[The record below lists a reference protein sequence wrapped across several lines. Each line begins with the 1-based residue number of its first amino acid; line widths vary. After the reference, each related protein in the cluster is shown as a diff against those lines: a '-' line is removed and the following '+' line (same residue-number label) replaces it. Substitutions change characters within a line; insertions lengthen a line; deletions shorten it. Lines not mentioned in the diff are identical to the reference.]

1 MRFEFKLPDIGE
13 GVVEGEVVKWLVNDG
28 DMVQA
33 EQPVVEVMTDK
44 ATVVIPSPKAGKVLE
59 RHGKEGEMIKVHSA
73 LLVLETDG
81 AGAEKTAPAA
91 MPGTAP
97 VKPAPVPAAAAPKPA
112 ATPSP
117 VKAVPPIAVP
127 PKVAAVQ
134 APAPAPAPGLR
145 AVPPPAEGD
154 ARVRATPVTRKL
166 AADAGIDLSTVAGSG
181 PAGRVLKND
190 VLALVE
196 NGAARA
202 GGSIARL
209 PTGGEERVPLRGL
222 RKRIAEKMQRSRR
235 TAAHFTFVEE
245 VDCSRLVEM
254 RKRINQSL
262 AQSAVPGEAPLK
274 LSFLPFIIKA
284 TVAALKKFPYLNA
297 SVDDET
303 NEIVVK
309 RFYNVGVAAATP
321 DGLIVPVIHGAD
333 QRNLR
338 ELALEIT
345 RLANDAR
352 AGKSQLPDLQGGTFT
367 ITSMG
372 EMGGLFATPVINHP
386 EVAILGVHRMR
397 PTPVVRD
404 GQVVVRDVMWL
415 SCSFDHRIIDG
426 AVGAQFTY
434 EIIKRLE
441 DPELLLLELA

>member
-1 MRFEFKLPDIGE
+1 
-13 GVVEGEVVKWLVNDG
+13 
-28 DMVQA
+28 
-33 EQPVVEVMTDK
+33 
-44 ATVVIPSPKAGKVLE
+44 
-59 RHGKEGEMIKVHSA
+59 
-73 LLVLETDG
+73 
-81 AGAEKTAPAA
+81 
-91 MPGTAP
+91 
-97 VKPAPVPAAAAPKPA
+97 
-112 ATPSP
+112 
-117 VKAVPPIAVP
+117 
-127 PKVAAVQ
+127 
-134 APAPAPAPGLR
+134 
-145 AVPPPAEGD
+145 
-154 ARVRATPVTRKL
+154 L
-166 AADAGIDLSTVAGSG
+166 AADAGIDLSTVSGSG
-181 PAGRVLKND
+181 PAGRVVKND

-196 NGAARA
+196 NGSVRA
-202 GGSIARL
+202 GGNVARL
-209 PTGGEERVPLRGL
+209 SSGGEERVPLRGL

-262 AQSAVPGEAPLK
+262 AQSAVSGEAPLK

-284 TVAALKKFPYLNA
+284 VVAALKKFPYLNA

-333 QRNLR
+333 QRSLR
-338 ELALEIT
+338 DLALEIA

-441 DPELLLLELA
+441 DPELLLLEMA

>member
-28 DMVQA
+28 DTVAA
-33 EQPVVEVMTDK
+33 EQPVVEIMTDK
-44 ATVVIPSPKAGKVLE
+44 ATVVIPSPKGGKVVQ
-59 RHGKEGEMIKVHSA
+59 RNGKEGEMIKVHST
-73 LLVLETDG
+73 LLVLETEG
-81 AGAEKTAPAA
+81 GSEKASPAASAPAA
-91 MPGTAP
+91 
-97 VKPAPVPAAAAPKPA
+97 K
-112 ATPSP
+112 
-117 VKAVPPIAVP
+117 
-127 PKVAAVQ
+127 
-134 APAPAPAPGLR
+134 PAPAPAAAAKPAPTPVRAVPPSVAPRPLAAVPAPSAGPSLR
-145 AVPPPAEGD
+145 AVPPPPNGEGH
-154 ARVRATPVTRKL
+154 VRATPVTRKL
-166 AADAGIDLSTVAGSG
+166 AAEAGIDLTTVSGSG
-181 PAGRVLKND
+181 PAGRVVKSD
-190 VLALVE
+190 VMALVE
-196 NGAARA
+196 GGGAKA
-202 GGSIARL
+202 GVPRGT
-209 PTGGEERVPLRGL
+209 PGGEERIPLRGL

-262 AQSAVPGEAPLK
+262 AQSAAPGEASLK

-284 TVAALKKFPYLNA
+284 VVAALKKFPYLNA

-309 RFYNVGVAAATP
+309 HFYNIGVAAATP

-338 ELALEIT
+338 DLAQEIS

-352 AGKSQLPDLQGGTFT
+352 TGKSQLPDLQGGTFT

-415 SCSFDHRIIDG
+415 SCSFDHRFIDG

>member
-1 MRFEFKLPDIGE
+1 
-13 GVVEGEVVKWLVNDG
+13 
-28 DMVQA
+28 
-33 EQPVVEVMTDK
+33 
-44 ATVVIPSPKAGKVLE
+44 
-59 RHGKEGEMIKVHSA
+59 
-73 LLVLETDG
+73 VLETEGG
-81 AGAEKTAPAA
+81 ADEKASPAPS
-91 MPGTAP
+91 PQGP
-97 VKPAPVPAAAAPKPA
+97 KPAPGAPQAQKPVSPAV
-112 ATPSP
+112 TSP
-117 VKAVPPIAVP
+117 VKAVPPLAPKAVAAVP
-127 PKVAAVQ
+127 PPTAA
-134 APAPAPAPGLR
+134 PTLR
-145 AVPPPAEGD
+145 AVPTPAEGE
-154 ARVRATPVTRKL
+154 RVRATPVTRKL
-166 AADAGIDLSTVAGSG
+166 AAEAGIDLSTIPGSG
-181 PAGRVLKND
+181 PAGRVLKSD

-196 NGAARA
+196 NGGAKPA
-202 GGSIARL
+202 GGATKV
-209 PTGGEERVPLRGL
+209 PAGGEERIPLRGL

-245 VDCSRLVEM
+245 VDCTRLVET

-262 AQSAVPGEAPLK
+262 AQSAAPGEAPLK
-274 LSFLPFIIKA
+274 ISFLPFIIKA

-297 SVDDET
+297 SVDDEK

-309 RFYNVGVAAATP
+309 HSYNLGVAAATP
-321 DGLIVPVIHGAD
+321 DGLIVPVIHNAD

-338 ELALEIT
+338 DLALEIA
-345 RLANDAR
+345 RLAGDAR

-404 GQVVVRDVMWL
+404 GQVVVRDILWL

-441 DPELLLLELA
+441 DPDLLLLELA

>member
-1 MRFEFKLPDIGE
+1 M
-13 GVVEGEVVKWLVNDG
+13 
-28 DMVQA
+28 
-33 EQPVVEVMTDK
+33 
-44 ATVVIPSPKAGKVLE
+44 
-59 RHGKEGEMIKVHSA
+59 
-73 LLVLETDG
+73 
-81 AGAEKTAPAA
+81 
-91 MPGTAP
+91 
-97 VKPAPVPAAAAPKPA
+97 
-112 ATPSP
+112 
-117 VKAVPPIAVP
+117 
-127 PKVAAVQ
+127 
-134 APAPAPAPGLR
+134 
-145 AVPPPAEGD
+145 
-154 ARVRATPVTRKL
+154 
-166 AADAGIDLSTVAGSG
+166 
-181 PAGRVLKND
+181 
-190 VLALVE
+190 
-196 NGAARA
+196 
-202 GGSIARL
+202 
-209 PTGGEERVPLRGL
+209 PLRGL

-245 VDCSRLVEM
+245 VDCTRLVEM

-262 AQSAVPGEAPLK
+262 AQSAVAGEAPLK

-297 SVDDET
+297 SVDDEK

-309 RFYNVGVAAATP
+309 HFYNLGVAAATP
-321 DGLIVPVIHGAD
+321 DGLIVPVIHNAD

-338 ELALEIT
+338 ELALEIA
-345 RLANDAR
+345 RLAGDAR